1 MATVYEARDERLDR
15 AVALKVLPPEFLHDV
30 TFAERFE
37 QEARVV
43 AALEHPNIVPI
54 YASGIDQGIP
64 WMSMRLLAG
73 GTIGS
78 LLEHGRPDAARIVRL
93 LRSVANALDYAH
105 ARGIVH
111 RDIKPTNIL
120 LDGGDGACVGDFG
133 LAYVLEVTSRMTPAG
148 LLAGTPEYMA
158 PEHAL
163 GKEADH
169 RCDIYS
175 LAMVAYEMFA
185 GAPPFTA
192 DSPVALLMKHVND
205 ALPEPPD
212 GVVSAPVM
220 RAIRKGAA
228 KDPAERWPSAT
239 AFVDA
244 LEAAAGAQ
252 DQTTR
257 DPRILWRTAA
267 GVTAIVGAV
276 TAGWLVIGAKGR
288 ATQSD
293 PIPASLTAV
302 PKATEPAATSTP
314 APSSQLEV
322 NAPPTVPAA
331 LPQRRP
337 MKDEAAPTALPTI
350 AIPVTAPLPRPLPP
364 VEATA
369 TPDITTPSKTTRDT
383 DNASPVSVPP
393 RDVFTAP
400 ARIRSVSPKYPPA
413 ARAAQ
418 LEGDVL
424 LEAIVSA
431 EGKVTNVTIV
441 RSVHPLLDAAARAA
455 VLLYDYEPARRNGVP
470 EPAAVRL
477 TVSFRMH

>member
-1 MATVYEARDERLDR
+1 
-15 AVALKVLPPEFLHDV
+15 
-30 TFAERFE
+30 
-37 QEARVV
+37 
-43 AALEHPNIVPI
+43 
-54 YASGIDQGIP
+54 
-64 WMSMRLLAG
+64 
-73 GTIGS
+73 
-78 LLEHGRPDAARIVRL
+78 
-93 LRSVANALDYAH
+93 
-105 ARGIVH
+105 
-111 RDIKPTNIL
+111 
-120 LDGGDGACVGDFG
+120 
-133 LAYVLEVTSRMTPAG
+133 MTPAG

-192 DSPVALLMKHVND
+192 DSPVALLLRHVND
-205 ALPEPPD
+205 ALPDPPGD
-212 GVVSAPVM
+212 VVSAPVM

-228 KDPAERWPSAT
+228 KDPAARWPSAT

-244 LEAAAGAQ
+244 LEAAVGAE
-252 DQTTR
+252 DQRTG
-257 DPRILWRTAA
+257 DWRILWRTAA
-267 GVTAIVGAV
+267 GVTAIVAAV

-293 PIPASLTAV
+293 PVPASLTAV

-314 APSSQLEV
+314 APSRQLEV
-322 NAPPTVPAA
+322 NAPPTMPAA
-331 LPQRRP
+331 LPQRQP
-337 MKDEAAPTALPTI
+337 MKDEAAPTPLPSIAKPVAAALPQ
-350 AIPVTAPLPRPLPP
+350 VLPA
-364 VEATA
+364 VEAAA
-369 TPDITTPSKTTRDT
+369 TTDAATPSKTIRGN
-383 DNASPVSVPP
+383 DNSTPVPAP
-393 RDVFTAP
+393 ARELFTAP

-424 LEAIVSA
+424 LEAIVSP

-441 RSVHPLLDAAARAA
+441 RSVHPLLDEAARAA